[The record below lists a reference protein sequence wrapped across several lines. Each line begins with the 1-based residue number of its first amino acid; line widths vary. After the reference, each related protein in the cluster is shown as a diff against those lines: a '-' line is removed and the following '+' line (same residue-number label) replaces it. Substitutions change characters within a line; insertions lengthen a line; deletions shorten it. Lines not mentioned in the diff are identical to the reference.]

1 MKRLPPEQLGSLV
14 DERVRAAIEYF
25 AERIAHDFN
34 NIITPLLAYPD
45 MLVSMVADEQS
56 VKLIRSMQEA
66 AEHALGVTQQ
76 LAALAGGGQQGP
88 AEFDMCA
95 VARAAVAAVRGQL
108 EAVAPIEI
116 RDRLEEV
123 LPVTM
128 QQEAFVRALEVLLEN
143 AIRAVD
149 SSGKG
154 GSITVVAE
162 RVRVDCLAGVGG
174 ERIPEGVYHMLTVT
188 DTGPGVT
195 PEEMPFIIEPFVTGL
210 IRRPGCGAG
219 LGLSV
224 AYCGLRRNGAYLQIE
239 SVAGEGTRAAMYVPV
254 IRVAGAD
261 NVSQHQSLQ
270 PASAVTAS
278 RTQAIS
284 TASICAEEKCSDEGG
299 EVQRVLVVDDERTI
313 VNLFKM
319 ILENFIPGVVVDRAD
334 NGEEALEMFKAKRY
348 PVLVMDLHMPVMDGQ
363 SAFFE
368 MENYC
373 QSQGLRM
380 PSVVF
385 CTGYAP
391 QAPLRQVVAEH
402 PRHLLL
408 NKPVQSAALV
418 QAVRERLESVSDV

>member
-45 MLVSMVADEQS
+45 MLVSMVGDAQS
-56 VKLIRSMQEA
+56 VKLIRSMQGS
-66 AEHALGVTQQ
+66 AEHALSVTQQ

-88 AEFDMCA
+88 EAFDMCA

-108 EAVAPIEI
+108 EAVTPIEI

-128 QQEAFVRALEVLLEN
+128 QQEAFVRALEALLEN

-154 GSITVVAE
+154 GSVTVVAE

-174 ERIPEGVYHMLTVT
+174 ERIPEGVYHMLAVT

-195 PEEMPFIIEPFVTGL
+195 PEELQFIIEPFVTGM

-239 SVAGEGTRAAMYVPV
+239 SGAVGGTRAAMYIPV
-254 IRVAGAD
+254 MHAGAD
-261 NVSQHQSLQ
+261 AASQHPSRQ

-278 RTQAIS
+278 TTQAIS
-284 TASICAEEKCSDEGG
+284 VASICAEEKCSDEGG
-299 EVQRVLVVDDERTI
+299 DVQRVLVVDDERSI

-368 MENYC
+368 MESFC
-373 QSQGLRM
+373 RAHGLRM

-391 QAPLRQVVAEH
+391 QAPLRQAVAEH
-402 PRHLLL
+402 PRHLML
-408 NKPVQSAALV
+408 NKPVKSDLLV
-418 QAVRERLESVSDV
+418 KAVRERLEPVSDV